1 MSETAFSISVES
13 AQSYVAVS
21 VVGEV
26 DVATAPLLRDRLNEA
41 MALGLPILVVD
52 MLQTTFIDS
61 TGLGIL
67 IETMKR
73 AESGGTTLRVVAS
86 DPRLLK
92 VFTITGLTES
102 FDIRSTREE
111 AVVE

>member
-1 MSETAFSISVES
+1 MSETAFSVSVETTERC
-13 AQSYVAVS
+13 AVVS

-26 DVATAPLLRDRLNEA
+26 DVATAPGLRDQLNES

-52 MLQTTFIDS
+52 MLQTTFLDS

-67 IETMKR
+67 IETMKET
-73 AESGGTTLRVVAS
+73 ESRGTSLRIVAS

-102 FDIRSTREE
+102 FDIRTTRQE
-111 AVVE
+111 AGVE